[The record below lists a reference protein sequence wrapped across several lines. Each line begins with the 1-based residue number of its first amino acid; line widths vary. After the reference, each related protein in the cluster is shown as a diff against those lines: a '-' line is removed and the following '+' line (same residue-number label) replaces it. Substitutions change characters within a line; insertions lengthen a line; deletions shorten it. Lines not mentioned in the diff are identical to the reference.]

1 MIQEGIFSKLT
12 TTSAITALLGTSRG
26 DKTTGVFYM
35 LAINEAVFPY
45 VVFSRISG
53 APTTFSYQGANK
65 LQSSRFRFSCYAL
78 SQQNAV
84 RLAEQI
90 KLLFAQY
97 TGTLPDGTVVQNV
110 FCEMENDDSE
120 PQTEGTIY
128 GVHVD
133 FTFLFLDNNGA

>member
-1 MIQEGIFSKLT
+1 MIQEGIFGLFT
-12 TTSAITALLGTSRG
+12 TTPAITALLGTSRG

-45 VVFSRISG
+45 IVYNRIG
-53 APTTFSYQGANK
+53 GQPMTFSYQGANK
-65 LQSSRFRFSCYAL
+65 LQDSRFRFSCYAL

-90 KLLFAQY
+90 KLLWATY

-110 FCEMENDDSE
+110 MCTMENDDSE

-128 GVHVD
+128 GCHVD
-133 FTFLFLDNNGA
+133 FNFAFIDNNGA